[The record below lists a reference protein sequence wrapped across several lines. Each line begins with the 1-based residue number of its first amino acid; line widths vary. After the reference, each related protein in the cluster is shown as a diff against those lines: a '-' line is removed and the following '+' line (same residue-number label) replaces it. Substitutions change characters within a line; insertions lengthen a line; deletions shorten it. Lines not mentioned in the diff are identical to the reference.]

1 MSFPADLEIVK
12 EILTYL
18 KVGTQTVMLF
28 LRVTIQKLIFHLIM
42 FRVLCS
48 WHVTFCFGFVAWP
61 CHHQSSE
68 AETKC
73 QERHKKKRMFVSNEG
88 FFFLL

>member
-48 WHVTFCFGFVAWP
+48 
-61 CHHQSSE
+61 
-68 AETKC
+68 
-73 QERHKKKRMFVSNEG
+73 
-88 FFFLL
+88 